1 MRREFHGLTLLAGL
15 TLSGCVSTAV
25 AVVKAPFRVV
35 GAGIDTLTSTQSERD
50 EDRGR
55 EMRKQ
60 DEARGK
66 EMRRQQQAEEKAFKR
81 AEKDR
86 RRAERAAREG

>member
-66 EMRRQQQAEEKAFKR
+66 AFKR

-86 RRAERAAREG
+86 RKAEKATRDT

>member
-1 MRREFHGLTLLAGL
+1 MRREFHGLTLVAALVLG
-15 TLSGCVSTAV
+15 GCVSTAV
-25 AVVKAPFRVV
+25 AVVKAPFQVI

-60 DEARGK
+60 DEA
-66 EMRRQQQAEEKAFKR
+66 EDKAFRR

-86 RRAERAAREG
+86 RKAEKAARDT